1 MLKYFILIAFVIEML
16 KGLKKITPNYKFIKI
31 PISNT
36 FINKKEKNEKN
47 EIRFH
52 FIKNQNNETE
62 TSSINTNPFKPR
74 PSSPTC
80 QLSLPPPED
89 DEKILKKVIK
99 EITKLL
105 ISI

>member
-1 MLKYFILIAFVIEML
+1 ML
-16 KGLKKITPNYKFIKI
+16 KGVKKIIPNYKFIKI

-36 FINKKEKNEKN
+36 FINKKEKN

-74 PSSPTC
+74 PSTPTC

-89 DEKILKKVIK
+89 DEKILKKIIK